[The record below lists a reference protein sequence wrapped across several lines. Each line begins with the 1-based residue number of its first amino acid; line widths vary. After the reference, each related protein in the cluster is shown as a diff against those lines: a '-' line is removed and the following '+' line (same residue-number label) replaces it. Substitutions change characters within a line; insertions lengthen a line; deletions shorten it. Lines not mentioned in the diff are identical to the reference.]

1 MIREEFEEFQEKWLK
16 NVTQEQLMKE
26 TESKPPYEEPVLVIN
41 EDGLYAIAKYKK
53 DVKGIWCDEWC
64 IFNTPYD
71 SEGWQ
76 LAQPVRVHEQ
86 SANTTKA
93 TIFLFFIAFYL
104 IFTSINFL
112 MHDFLIL

>member
-53 DVKGIWCDEWC
+53 DVKGTWCDEWC

-71 SEGWQ
+71 SEGWHDDECG
-76 LAQPVRVHEQ
+76 R
-86 SANTTKA
+86 
-93 TIFLFFIAFYL
+93 IIAWIRL
-104 IFTSINFL
+104 PWVSIEEDWKFEIDE
-112 MHDFLIL
+112 H